1 MVTKKA
7 VKKTVKPARAL
18 VNAPASRAKK
28 APAKARALV
37 NRSNKFVTKHGTAKI
52 IKSIYGKWYWH
63 TQGNNGEVLAWC
75 ETMHNRADVIA
86 NLELNAKIL
95 TAAARELK
103 KGKS

>member
-28 APAKARALV
+28 APVKARALV
-37 NRSNKFVTKHGTAKI
+37 NRKNKLVTKHGTLHI
-52 IKSIYGKWYWH
+52 INNRLIGRHWH
-63 TQGNNGEVLAWC
+63 TKGNNGEVLAWC
-75 ETMHNRADVIA
+75 EPMYNRADVIA

-95 TAAARELK
+95 TAAARELR
-103 KGKS
+103 KGNN